1 MPLFLLLNRLFVL
14 SSSPLSIVS
23 VCVSVCA
30 RVWVCAYLCYCMFVC
45 RTAIASFS
53 LGTPHCPRIITGPAS
68 CLPPSMRNPTPINAP
83 TIMPLI
89 RQIQSS
95 ALMQGGNPHTALMQ
109 QGPES
114 GIIYTPYEYPYTL
127 TPSIL
132 EYPIDSNGVLGIL
145 KSNVDHVLESQ
156 WMYYENWIADSNG
169 SCSPIAYVR
178 KP

>member
-14 SSSPLSIVS
+14 SSSSLSIVCVLC
-23 VCVSVCA
+23 VCSHVGVCSHF
-30 RVWVCAYLCYCMFVC
+30 YCMFVC
-45 RTAIASFS
+45 FIATAAFP
-53 LGTPHCPRIITGPAS
+53 LATPQAPRIITGPTPV
-68 CLPPSMRNPTPINAP
+68 LPPTLRNPAPVTTP

-95 ALMQGGNPHTALMQ
+95 ALVPGANPHPALVQ

-132 EYPIDSNGVLGIL
+132 EYPIDSTGVLGT
-145 KSNVDHVLESQ
+145 
-156 WMYYENWIADSNG
+156 
-169 SCSPIAYVR
+169 
-178 KP
+178 